1 MAQDVVMP
9 NAGFDAQSVS
19 LVEWLKQP
27 GETIQKG
34 DAIAIIETDKA
45 DVELESIAAGVIL
58 ELLYQPG
65 DQVSVGEVIARVGS
79 AKEYEQRLALSASK
93 PVSPVAARIAQA
105 NTVPLTGIAGSG
117 PRGRVMRQDVEQRLV
132 QQSPAPTQLGAL
144 PKVRRALRMAGLTLE
159 QVYEHSHH
167 NPIRMQDVQASL
179 AQHLSDSV
187 PPAAPDLPKAAAEV
201 PVGAREIPISKMRR
215 AIGRQLVES
224 MHQAP
229 HFYVSSEFDLEAVVQ
244 RLKTQPAVKIN
255 DVLQYFA
262 VQALLQVPALNATY
276 YQERLLRYEGVHLA
290 IAVAVEGGLI
300 TPVVHDAQQY
310 SLTGLAAQ
318 SRALIQ
324 RARENHL
331 QAADLSGGTFT
342 ISNLGV
348 VPQVDQFTAIINPP
362 QVAILAVGSVKPRVV
377 IQDGG
382 LFLHHSVHC
391 TLSGDHRVVDGMD
404 LAQFMAAFQREIDRF
419 SLA

>member
-1 MAQDVVMP
+1 MAQDIVMP
-9 NAGFDAQSVS
+9 NAGFDAQTVS

-34 DAIAIIETDKA
+34 DAIAVIETDKA
-45 DVELESIAAGVIL
+45 NVELESIAAGVIV
-58 ELLYQPG
+58 ELLCQPG
-65 DQVSVGEVIARVGS
+65 DQVQIGGVIARVGS
-79 AKEYEQRLALSASK
+79 AQEYEQQVALSASK
-93 PVSPVAARIAQA
+93 PVSPVAARVAQV
-105 NTVPLTGIAGSG
+105 NTVRLDGIAGSG
-117 PRGRVMRQDVEQRLV
+117 PRGRVMRHDVEQHLT
-132 QQSPAPTQLGAL
+132 QQPHAAIQLGAL
-144 PKVRRALRMAGLTLE
+144 PKVRRALRLAGLTLE
-159 QVYEHSHH
+159 QVYEHTHH
-167 NPIRMQDVQASL
+167 NPIRMQDVQDSL
-179 AQHLSDSV
+179 AQQ
-187 PPAAPDLPKAAAEV
+187 PPASEPAAADNPPEAATGL

-215 AIGRQLVES
+215 TIGRQLVES
-224 MHQAP
+224 MRQAP

-255 DVLQYFA
+255 DALQYFT

-276 YQERLLRYEGVHLA
+276 HQDRLLRYEGVHLA

-300 TPVVHDAQQY
+300 TPVVRDAQQY
-310 SLTGLAAQ
+310 SLTGLATQ

-331 QAADLSGGTFT
+331 QTGDLSGGTFT

-391 TLSGDHRVVDGMD
+391 TLSGDHRIVDGMA

-419 SLA
+419 ALA